1 MCILSNFGI
10 EKTLNTKAQT
20 MNTYYFD
27 NCLNFIQFQTLS
39 FKFLFNLF
47 FLISTVSVVGQ
58 NIGDY
63 RTRNTGNK
71 NWDANDAWQ
80 RYDGS
85 DWQNVTNTNL
95 PPNGVKIT
103 IRNGSE
109 IRLNTNRTLTNN
121 EITIEGS
128 GFIRIN
134 NSMILNLNNCLVIF
148 QGTNSQP
155 FDYQTNGNGNINFN
169 SGTVL
174 DVITSSN
181 PRIPTGT
188 WHNESI
194 LKLRNNTTSALTY
207 NGLNQNFGIVIYD
220 RANQT
225 SIQTVTFGNIQNRL
239 EVISTGTGSL
249 VPSNLNLYFN
259 GDIIINGG
267 TLITKNST
275 NSVFYRSIN
284 NLTVNSGTF
293 RLHNITTG
301 NTTFTVRG
309 NFIFNG
315 GTFSF
320 CGQTNDASSYFDVEG
335 DIELN
340 SKNFIDIC
348 NGTDSGIYFTGSTT
362 SNFISTVSLNSNIN
376 NRFYYQAN
384 ALQGLNLIFNGLT
397 ESQTTFSGEG
407 NQNPLGPYIP
417 VEFNNSLVKN
427 LTINNPLGVNVS
439 VPFQINENIY
449 LNIGNLNNAT
459 NNISLG
465 NNSTIHRTGG
475 SISSEVNGSSI
486 YNVNYPAHTAA
497 LTTGNEIPTA
507 TDRLA
512 NLTISNT
519 NGIKANKSFTV
530 NGVLAL
536 NASNP
541 NTTDGLL
548 DMVKTYGNY
557 ATVYSTN
564 STDQYNNLD
573 SHVLTLGA
581 SASVTGNAD
590 ITGKIRRSHTFN
602 TGTPY
607 TFGNQNTQLTFTSV
621 SGSAMPSS
629 VTVVATKGEKGTHVD
644 KDGDDSYRGDSN
656 QPNVKAAVKR
666 LYQVLRTG
674 GDAATRMTIR
684 LAYDSSELNGNN
696 STNLVL
702 WDHHLPYGGVSP
714 HEHGQTN
721 RTSNY
726 VELTGHGLF
735 YLAQE
740 NDAAFTKYW
749 MISEK
754 ETTDIIWIGAVPGGS
769 WDILSN
775 WSDGKARTNTDKIV
789 IPGNTTYSH
798 ELILSNDKQ
807 IGTIEV
813 KENGKFTL
821 KEGKTLTING
831 GPATNGGAGSWNNQG
846 TLVAENDSKVV
857 FTYTGATLA
866 GKGDFHHL
874 EVANGAD
881 LLISGNA
888 DIKIK
893 GNLTLNGTM
902 DAQTNNNSIT
912 FNGSSQNIPVPTS
925 GDKTGYHDVKIEQT
939 SGNASLT
946 GNTRIGGTLTLTSG
960 NLNVGSNTLSL
971 YGNYFAGNL
980 NLLNVG
986 QTSSLELKNTDGGN
1000 KTLPGFTELNNL
1012 MLDAPNSTFQL
1023 EQNASIYG
1031 NFTISNSKLDLGSY
1045 TLNRYNA
1052 GGNLIL
1058 GENGY
1063 LKIGGTNG
1071 LPQNYLTHSIH
1082 SSSTVEYAGSAQ
1094 EISLPAT
1101 SQKYGYLVLSE
1112 TGTKKFPESVNQIE
1126 VQEDLTIQNN
1136 ANFELD
1142 TDKNLIIKKRF
1153 INNSGT
1159 ALFKDKSSLVQI
1171 DNLTNIGNITY
1182 QRTTRNLKH
1191 LDFVY
1196 WGAMVNNQAIKDM
1209 WMSNAN
1215 ENFYLFNPSINN
1227 WQQVSGNTI
1236 MQPGIGYIARG
1247 RYISG
1252 GWPAYGS
1259 PTPPSNP
1266 TYTANFASTPNN
1278 GDITVNV
1285 VAEKFNLLGNPY
1297 PSVIDMVEFAKQG
1310 NASVE
1315 LGPFEPTFYIWTQT
1329 TPITNNS
1336 YTGNDYA
1343 YYNAANNT
1351 PTAVSTFTPNRYLNA
1366 GQAFF
1371 IKTKV
1376 GTTQATF
1383 KNEYRVVN
1391 NNNNFTKP
1399 GNSKNENNNAPI
1411 VMDRYWLNLKNSIQ
1425 DFKQIAIVHMPNATN
1440 EYDTA
1445 LESPAFNGNAN
1456 MNFFSLI
1463 GTTRVGIQSRASMVP
1478 QDEFP
1483 LGFQATT
1490 AGNYQI
1496 ELANKEGV
1504 FTSHPIYLI
1513 DLLTNQ
1519 THNLQTGAYHFT
1531 STNGIN
1537 NNRFRIKYSDETLGT
1552 STAELQ
1558 NLVAY
1563 TNNETLHVKSGG
1575 EVLEQIEI
1583 FDLQGRRLFL
1593 FDQIQESQVSYQLNI
1608 ASQIILVKCK
1618 SLDGKTTT
1626 KKLVF

>member
-1 MCILSNFGI
+1 
-10 EKTLNTKAQT
+10 

-39 FKFLFNLF
+39 FKQLFKTF
-47 FLISTVSVVGQ
+47 FLLLTINVVIGQ
-58 NIGDY
+58 TTGDY
-63 RTRNTGNK
+63 RTRANGNW
-71 NWDANDAWQ
+71 NSTSVWQ
-80 RYDGS
+80 QYNGLTWVNIS
-85 DWQNVTNTNL
+85 SY
-95 PPNGVKIT
+95 PPN
-103 IRNGSE
+103 
-109 IRLNTNRTLTNN
+109 
-121 EITIEGS
+121 S
-128 GFIRIN
+128 GTIN
-134 NSMILNLNNCLVIF
+134 NNVNMFITHRITLNLNLDVENVYIEVNAGGRLTINTGITF
-148 QGTNSQP
+148 NLNNNSSILLNGTDVDPIRKQNNVTSR
-155 FDYQTNGNGNINFN
+155 INFN
-169 SGTVL
+169 EGSKYTISNNLTSFTITPVNIWHINSIIEFKNSNSNTV
-174 DVITSSN
+174 TFTN
-181 PRIPTGT
+181 P
-188 WHNESI
+188 
-194 LKLRNNTTSALTY
+194 
-207 NGLNQNFGIVIYD
+207 NQNFGIILYD
-220 RANQT
+220 RPNQT
-225 SIQTVTFGNIQNRL
+225 STQNYNFGNIQNRL
-239 EVISTGTGSL
+239 EIISTGTGSL
-249 VPSNLNLYFN
+249 VPVNSNLNFN

-267 TLITKNST
+267 TLVTKNSS
-275 NSVFYRSIN
+275 NSVFSRSIN
-284 NLTVNSGTF
+284 NLTINSGTF
-293 RLHNITTG
+293 RLHNATNG

-320 CGQTNDASSYFDVEG
+320 CGQTTDASSYFDVEG
-335 DIELN
+335 NIELN
-340 SKNFIDIC
+340 SKNFVDIC
-348 NGTDSGIYFTGSTT
+348 VGTDSGIYFTGSTT

-397 ESQTTFSGEG
+397 ESQSTFSGEG

-427 LTINNPLGVNVS
+427 LTINNPLGVNIN
-439 VPFQINENIY
+439 VPFQVNENIY
-449 LNIGNLNNAT
+449 LNIGNLNNIT
-459 NNISLG
+459 NNITLA

-475 SISSEVNGSSI
+475 SISSDVNSSSS

-548 DMVKTYGNY
+548 DMVNTYGNY

-629 VTVVATKGEKGTHVD
+629 ITVVATKGDKGLHVD
-644 KDGDDSYRGDSN
+644 KDGDDSYRGNSN
-656 QPNVKAAVKR
+656 QPNVKATVKR

-789 IPGNTTYSH
+789 IPNNTTYSH

-831 GPATNGGAGSWNNQG
+831 GPAVNGGAGSWNNQG
-846 TLVAENDSKVV
+846 TFIAENDSKVV
-857 FTYTGATLA
+857 FTYSGATLA
-866 GKGDFHHL
+866 GKGDFHHM

-881 LLISGNA
+881 LLVSGEV

-893 GNLTLNGTM
+893 GNLTLNGAM
-902 DAQTNNNSIT
+902 DAQTNTNTIT
-912 FNGSSQNIPVPTS
+912 FNGASQNIPVPTS
-925 GDKTGYHDVKIEQT
+925 GVKTGYYNLKIEQT
-939 SGNASLT
+939 SGNASLS
-946 GNTRIGGTLTLTSG
+946 GNTRIGGTLTLNNG
-960 NLNVGSNTLSL
+960 NLNVGTNTLSL
-971 YGNYFAGNL
+971 HGNYFEGNL
-980 NLLNVG
+980 SLLNVNS
-986 QTSSLELKNTDGGN
+986 TSSLELKNTDGGN
-1000 KTLPGFTELNNL
+1000 KTLPSFTELNNL
-1012 MLDAPNSTFQL
+1012 ILDAPNSTFQL
-1023 EQNASIYG
+1023 EQNANLFGNLSIA
-1031 NFTISNSKLDLGSY
+1031 NSKLELGSY
-1045 TLNRYNA
+1045 LLNRNTA

-1058 GENGY
+1058 GENAH

-1071 LPQNYLTHSIH
+1071 LPQNYLTHNIH
-1082 SSSTVEYAGSAQ
+1082 SSSTVEYAGTNQ

-1101 SQKYGYLVLSE
+1101 SQKYGNLILSE
-1112 TGTKKFPESVNQIE
+1112 SGTKKLPDAVNQIE
-1126 VQEDLTIQNN
+1126 IQENLTIQNN

-1196 WGAMVNNQAIKDM
+1196 WGAMVNNQAIKNM
-1209 WMSNAN
+1209 WMSNAS
-1215 ENFYLFNPSINN
+1215 ENFYLFNPNINN

-1236 MQPGIGYIARG
+1236 MQPGVGYIARG

-1351 PTAVSTFTPNRYLNA
+1351 STAVSTFTPNRYLNA

-1376 GTTQATF
+1376 GATNATF
-1383 KNEYRVVN
+1383 KNEYRVIN

-1399 GNSKNENNNAPI
+1399 GNSKNDNNNTPI

-1440 EYDTA
+1440 EYDTV

-1519 THNLQTGAYHFT
+1519 SHNLQTGTYSFT
-1531 STNGIN
+1531 TASGVH
-1537 NNRFRIKYSDETLGT
+1537 NNRFKIKYNNLTL
-1552 STAELQ
+1552 STNPFELQ
-1558 NLVAY
+1558 NIVAFIS
-1563 TNNETLHVKSGG
+1563 NETLHVKTGG
-1575 EVLEQIEI
+1575 EFIEKMEI
-1583 FDLQGRRLFL
+1583 YDIQGRLL
-1593 FDQIQESQVSYQLNI
+1593 QTIQGEASAQLEVALQMANQV
-1608 ASQIILVKCK
+1608 ILLKIK
-1618 SLDGKTTT
+1618 TTDGKTGT
-1626 KKLVF
+1626 KKLIY